1 MTTTNPSPVQDMTT
15 PAIERELARIPS
27 TIPLPQSTEEFG
39 EYRKIQHR
47 RNALRVELERRM
59 GAEV

>member
-1 MTTTNPSPVQDMTT
+1 MTT